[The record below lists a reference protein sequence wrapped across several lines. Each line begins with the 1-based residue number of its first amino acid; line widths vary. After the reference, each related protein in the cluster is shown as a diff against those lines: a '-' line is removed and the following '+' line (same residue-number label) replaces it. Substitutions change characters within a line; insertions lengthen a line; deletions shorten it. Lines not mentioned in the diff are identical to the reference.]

1 MVQDLALWV
10 GQQIQNVSDQ
20 KDASNSLAAVMRGNH
35 WVYGRCAEMEI
46 PLLYVLED
54 VALLS

>member
-35 WVYGRCAEMEI
+35 CVYGRRAEMEI